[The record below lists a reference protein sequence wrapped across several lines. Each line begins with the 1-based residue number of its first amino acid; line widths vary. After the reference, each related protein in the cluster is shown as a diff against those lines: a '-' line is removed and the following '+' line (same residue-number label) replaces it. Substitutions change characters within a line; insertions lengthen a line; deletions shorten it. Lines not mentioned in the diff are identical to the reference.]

1 MVLYTAD
8 TGRLYPTI
16 AGSSKWKLMMDSISA
31 LEEPISQRFIKRR
44 VLDRRRYKR
53 ELNVYIY
60 IYLHNNSSTHTHV
73 YIYILVMKMKINAK
87 SLIVGIDGLTM
98 WK

>member
-60 IYLHNNSSTHTHV
+60 IYIFTTTAAHTHM
-73 YIYILVMKMKINAK
+73 YIY
-87 SLIVGIDGLTM
+87 TY
-98 WK
+98 